1 MTLARA
7 DLVAAFPE
15 FGDATAFPDAT
26 VTFWLGQAGANVD
39 ATRFGAQGLLAQL
52 LYAAHYLVLAGQS
65 ARAAKAGTG
74 SGVGAPL
81 TVATSKSVG
90 PVSKG
95 VDASLTSF
103 AGAGEW
109 NATSYGQRYFQ
120 MIRAFAGGPRY
131 VVPARWPFGGMIRV

>member
-15 FGDATAFPDAT
+15 FGSVVAFPDAT
-26 VTFWLGQAGANVD
+26 VAFWLGQAGTVVD
-39 ATRFGAQGLLAQL
+39 ATRYGAQGTLAQL
-52 LYAAHYLVLAGQS
+52 LFAAHYLVLAAQS
-65 ARAAKAGTG
+65 ARAALIGGGANI
-74 SGVGAPL
+74 GAPI

-95 VDASLTSF
+95 VDAGLTSI

-109 NATSYGQRYFQ
+109 NATSYGQRYYQ
-120 MIRAFAGGPRY
+120 IIRGFAGGPRY
-131 VVPARWPFGGMIRV
+131 TVPGRTPLGGMTRV